1 MESEEHESVVFSDDL
16 VKQEMSAEVSK
27 MDDDVDDEEEDESVS

>member
-27 MDDDVDDEEEDESVS
+27 MDDDVDDEEEDESVT